1 MSRRVSSP
9 ELVGRADAL
18 SALEAA
24 LDRAAAE
31 EPGLAVL
38 LGEAGVGKTR
48 LARELARRSTGSL
61 VLWGD
66 CVSVGAGELPY
77 GPVVAALRGL
87 TQDLDEGQ
95 LERALGP
102 GRRELVRLLPEL
114 GDAPADEAT
123 PASQTRLF
131 ELVLGLFHRLGQQA
145 PVLLVIEDVHWA
157 DRSTWDLL
165 DFVVRNLRRE
175 RLLLVA
181 TYRTDELAPGHQIAR
196 PMVELLRV
204 ERAEHIELERL
215 SRAELALQL
224 SGILGYE
231 PDQAF
236 THRIYERSGGNPFFT
251 EELLTAGDGDALP
264 ETLRATLLARVGDLS
279 PAASRV
285 RAIAAVAGREIGYD
299 ALDRIEGLDDRELTA
314 ALHELVDSGVF
325 VCNVGTHDYDFRHAL
340 MREAT
345 YAELLPRE
353 REWLHRALATALA
366 AATPDAKRSATQW
379 AELAHHRQAAGDSQG
394 ALEASVAAGLAAE
407 RVYAFAEAQ
416 RQYERAESLWPRV
429 PNAARAAGI
438 DEAELLRRLAEVTGL
453 AGDVDRAVAA
463 AQRALT
469 RLDPSRDSV
478 RVAELHT
485 RIGRWERRLDA
496 SLTALDQALDLLP
509 DTPSLE
515 RATTLVSKA
524 GALNAWC
531 RPFDAREHASAA
543 LAMARQVGARSEEAR
558 AGMVLGCVR
567 AYLGDPAGG
576 VALLR
581 EAYRL
586 SADLGTPEDLGGIA
600 NNFADALVMTGRIE
614 EALEVYLEGH
624 EEMCRV
630 GLRAFHGAFLE
641 IGAAECL
648 LRLGR
653 WDEADR
659 WTVPLLAQ
667 LPADPDTEIYLRAV
681 CALLDTRRG
690 ALEAATVHVARGVE
704 LLDANVSRDAILIT
718 SVARAE
724 HALTSGP
731 AVTARETVA
740 EARTRL
746 TPQPGGLL
754 FYPPLLSL
762 GLRAEAGIAERA
774 RSTGDPDGVL
784 AAHEIAA
791 ELLEAL
797 LSCEFLEPR
806 DAPAPPEVLAHHA
819 AGRAEFARLEGT
831 PDPELWEHAAD
842 QWTALGMPFE
852 AAYANWRAAEGSLSA
867 GRDRACAQ
875 RRLRAA
881 HGAAAALGAAV
892 LLGEIEALARRARI
906 DAGGA
911 TTDRRAAE
919 APAGLTARELTV
931 LQLMSAG
938 RTNRE
943 IADELFLSRRTV
955 DMHVRHILAKL
966 NAANRVEAAGIAH
979 RLGLVA
985 PA

>member
-24 LDRAAAE
+24 LDRAAGE
-31 EPGLAVL
+31 EPCLAVL

-48 LARELARRSTGSL
+48 LARELARRSTGTL

-66 CVSVGAGELPY
+66 CVPVGAGELPY

-87 TQDLDEGQ
+87 TQDLDEDR

-102 GRRELVRLLPEL
+102 ARRELVRLLPEL

-131 ELVLGLFHRLGQQA
+131 ELLLGLFHRLGQEA

-181 TYRTDELAPGHQIAR
+181 TCRTDALAPGHQFAR
-196 PMVELLRV
+196 PMAELMRV

-215 SRAELALQL
+215 SRPELALQL
-224 SGILGYE
+224 SGILGSK
-231 PDQAF
+231 PDPAF
-236 THRIYERSGGNPFFT
+236 TDRIYARSGGNPFFT
-251 EELLTAGDGDALP
+251 EELLAAGDGDALP

-285 RAIAAVAGREIGYD
+285 RAIAAVAGREIGHD

-314 ALHELVDSGVF
+314 ALHELVDSGVL
-325 VCNVGTHDYDFRHAL
+325 VCNDGTHGYDFRHAL
-340 MREAT
+340 IREAT

-366 AATPDAKRSATQW
+366 DATPNAERSATQW
-379 AELAHHRQAAGDSQG
+379 AELAHHRQAAGDGQG

-416 RQYERAESLWPRV
+416 RQYERAESHWPRV
-429 PNAARAAGI
+429 PYAARTAGI

-453 AGDVDRAVAA
+453 AGDVDRAVTV

-469 RLDPSRDSV
+469 RLDPSHDPV

-496 SLTALDQALDLLP
+496 SLTALDQALDLLS

-524 GALNAWC
+524 GALNAWG
-531 RPFDAREHASAA
+531 RPFEARENATAA
-543 LAMARQVGARSEEAR
+543 LAMARRVGARAVEAR
-558 AGMVLGCVR
+558 AGMVLGCGR
-567 AYLGDPAGG
+567 AWLGDPAGG
-576 VALLR
+576 VAQLR

-586 SADLGTPEDLGGIA
+586 SAELGTPEDLGGIA
-600 NNFADALVMTGRIE
+600 NNLADALMGTGRIE
-614 EALEVYLEGH
+614 EALEVFLEGH

-667 LPADPDTEIYLRAV
+667 PPADPDTEIYLRAV

-704 LLDANVSRDAILIT
+704 LLDANVSRDAILMVSI
-718 SVARAE
+718 ARAE
-724 HALTSGP
+724 HALACGTS
-731 AVTARETVA
+731 VTAREAVA

-746 TPQPGGLL
+746 APQPGGLL

-791 ELLEAL
+791 ALLEAL

-831 PDPELWEHAAD
+831 PHPELWENTAD

-852 AAYANWRAAEGSLSA
+852 AAYANWRAAEASLSA
-867 GRDRACAQ
+867 GRDRARAQ

-881 HGAAAALGAAV
+881 HGSAAALGAAV
-892 LLGEIEALARRARI
+892 LLREIEALARRARI

-911 TTDRRAAE
+911 PTDRKAA
-919 APAGLTARELTV
+919 G
-931 LQLMSAG
+931 SAG
-938 RTNRE
+938 RTD
-943 IADELFLSRRTV
+943 IARAHGPAADVWGPHESRDR
-955 DMHVRHILAKL
+955 
-966 NAANRVEAAGIAH
+966 G
-979 RLGLVA
+979 
-985 PA
+985 

>member
-31 EPGLAVL
+31 EPCLAVL

-66 CVSVGAGELPY
+66 CVPVGAGELPY

-95 LERALGP
+95 LERALGT
-102 GRRELVRLLPEL
+102 GRSELARLLPEL

-131 ELVLGLFHRLGQQA
+131 ELLLGLFHRLGQEA

-157 DRSTWDLL
+157 DRSTWDLV

-181 TYRTDELAPGHQIAR
+181 TYRTDELASGHQIAR
-196 PMVELLRV
+196 PMTELLRV

-224 SGILGYE
+224 SGILGHE
-231 PDQAF
+231 PDEAF
-236 THRIYERSGGNPFFT
+236 TDRIYARSGGNPFFT

-285 RAIAAVAGREIGYD
+285 RAIAAVAGREIGHD
-299 ALDRIEGLDDRELTA
+299 ALDRIEGLDEHELTA
-314 ALHELVDSGVF
+314 ALHELVDSGVL
-325 VCNVGTHDYDFRHAL
+325 VWNVGTHDYDFRHAL

-353 REWLHRALATALA
+353 RESLHRALATALA
-366 AATPDAKRSATQW
+366 DATPTAERSATQW
-379 AELAHHRQAAGDSQG
+379 AELAHHRQAAGDRQG

-429 PNAARAAGI
+429 PNAARTAGI
-438 DEAELLRRLAEVTGL
+438 DEVELLRRLSEVTGL
-453 AGDVDRAVAA
+453 AGDVVRAAA
-463 AQRALT
+463 VAQRALT
-469 RLDPSRDSV
+469 RLDPSHDAV

-485 RIGRWERRLDA
+485 RIARWERRLDE
-496 SLTALDQALDLLP
+496 SLTALDQALGLLP

-524 GALNAWC
+524 GALNAWG
-531 RPFDAREHASAA
+531 RPFEARKHASAA
-543 LAMARQVGARSEEAR
+543 LAMARQLGARAEEAR

-576 VALLR
+576 VAQLR

-600 NNFADALVMTGRIE
+600 NNLADALVMTGRIE

-667 LPADPDTEIYLRAV
+667 IPADPDTEVYLRAV
-681 CALLDTRRG
+681 CAMLDTRRG
-690 ALEAATVHVARGVE
+690 ALEAAAVHVARGVE
-704 LLDANVSRDAILIT
+704 LLDANVSRDGMLLASI
-718 SVARAE
+718 ARAE
-724 HALTSGP
+724 LALTSGP
-731 AVTARETVA
+731 YETAREAVA

-746 TPQPGGLL
+746 APQPGGLL
-754 FYPPLLSL
+754 LYPPLLSH

-774 RSTGDPDGVL
+774 RSTGEPDGVL

-797 LSCEFLEPR
+797 LSCEFLEPS

-819 AGRAEFARLEGT
+819 AGRRRV
-831 PDPELWEHAAD
+831 
-842 QWTALGMPFE
+842 
-852 AAYANWRAAEGSLSA
+852 RAARGNA
-867 GRDRACAQ
+867 GPRAVGARCGPVVLTWHALRGRVRELAS
-875 RRLRAA
+875 RRGEPFRRARP
-881 HGAAAALGAAV
+881 GARPAPV
-892 LLGEIEALARRARI
+892 ARRARRSRGARSCRSAAG
-906 DAGGA
+906 DRSARSPGANRRRQRADGSNDRGGA
-911 TTDRRAAE
+911 GRADGARAHGPAADGSGPHESRDR
-919 APAGLTARELTV
+919 G
-931 LQLMSAG
+931 
-938 RTNRE
+938 
-943 IADELFLSRRTV
+943 
-955 DMHVRHILAKL
+955 
-966 NAANRVEAAGIAH
+966 
-979 RLGLVA
+979 
-985 PA
+985 